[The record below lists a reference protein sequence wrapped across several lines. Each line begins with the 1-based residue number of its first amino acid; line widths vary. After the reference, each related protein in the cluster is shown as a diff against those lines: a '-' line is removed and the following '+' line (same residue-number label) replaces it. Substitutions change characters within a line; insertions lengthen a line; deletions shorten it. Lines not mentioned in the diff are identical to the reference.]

1 MGEAREIF
9 DRATAGINAHDAQAI
24 AACYA
29 ENAEVRDPFGPHRG
43 RQEIAAYW
51 EVFFTAFPD
60 ARGEAVRKYEVG
72 DTAIDEWE
80 FEGTH
85 TGPLVSPDGSAIPAT
100 GKTVRMRG
108 ADFGR
113 VENGLIAEHR
123 IYFDQMEMLAQ
134 LGLVPEPAAATTA

>member
-1 MGEAREIF
+1 MGEAREVF
-9 DRATAGINAHDAQAI
+9 DRATAAINAHDAEAI
-24 AACYA
+24 AACYT
-29 ENAEVRDPFGPHRG
+29 EDAEVRDPFGTHRG
-43 RQEIAAYW
+43 RQDVAEYW
-51 EVFFTAFPD
+51 RVFFTAFPD
-60 ARGEAVRKYEVG
+60 ARGEAVRRYDAG

-85 TGPLVSPDGSAIPAT
+85 TGPLANPDGSVIPAT

-113 VENGLIAEHR
+113 VESGLIAEHR

-134 LGLVPEPAAATTA
+134 LGLVPELAGTATA